1 MNTSIPQ
8 LSFNTIEEEVAPYLK
23 VVLLFLM
30 LDKASANERLEKE
43 IWEIFKD
50 RPKVLLF
57 SCWCLGHS
65 CGNALADLLRV
76 SDVIDMMY
84 AWSKLLGNIAPLQSS
99 VSLSSSISLT
109 ACHGK
114 LSEGVCWGFLRHL
127 YAQTK

>member
-1 MNTSIPQ
+1 MNLSIPE
-8 LSFNTIEEEVAPYLK
+8 LSFTKIREEVAPHLK
-23 VVLLFLM
+23 AVLLFLM

-43 IWEIFKD
+43 IWKIFED
-50 RPKVLLF
+50 CPSVLLF
-57 SCWCLGHS
+57 PCWCLGHS

-76 SDVIDMMY
+76 SGVIDMMY

-114 LSEGVCWGFLRHL
+114 LSEGVCWGVLCHL